1 MLTAGA
7 TRPGLRVPPAW
18 TEVLVDD
25 SEGATLWATGTDAAG
40 RKCRLYDPAFLA
52 ANARGKFARVAAL
65 MVEADQIRHQVEA
78 DLNDLP
84 AGSKRHEAALCAYL
98 LLETGMRPGSTADT
112 RAKVQAFGATTLQLR
127 HVKACPRGVRLQF
140 VGKKGVAQNVLV
152 TNPYLVGKLLRRKR
166 ATTSYTT
173 PVFATNSGAVQG
185 YVRRLGTG
193 GYKPKDLRTLKAN
206 LMAERLLASRTRLPK
221 SLAARKRLGKAALEK
236 IAEQLGNK
244 WTMTRK
250 AYVMPEFTDRYFTL
264 A

>member
-1 MLTAGA
+1 MLTVGA

-18 TEVLVDD
+18 TDVLVDAD
-25 SEGATLWATGTDAAG
+25 PDARLWATGTDAAG
-40 RKCRLYDPAFLA
+40 RRCRLYDPAFLA

-65 MVEADQIRHQVEA
+65 MVEADEIRHQVEG
-78 DLNDLP
+78 DLNALP

-127 HVKACPRGVRLQF
+127 HVKACARGVRLQF
-140 VGKKGVAQNVLV
+140 VGKKGVKQNVLV
-152 TNPYLVGKLLRRKR
+152 TNPYLVGELLRRKR
-166 ATTSYTT
+166 ATTAYTA
-173 PVFATNSGAVQG
+173 PVFQTNAGAMQG
-185 YVRRLGTG
+185 YVGGLGTG
-193 GYKPKDLRTLKAN
+193 GYKPKDLRTLMAN

-221 SLAARKRLGKAALEK
+221 SLAARKRLGNAALK
-236 IAEQLGNK
+236 VIADQLGNK
-244 WTMTRK
+244 PSMTKK